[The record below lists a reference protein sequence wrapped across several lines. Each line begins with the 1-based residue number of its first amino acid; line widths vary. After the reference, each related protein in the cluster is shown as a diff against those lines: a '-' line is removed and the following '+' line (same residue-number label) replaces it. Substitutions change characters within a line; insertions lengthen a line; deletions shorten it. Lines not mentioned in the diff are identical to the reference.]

1 MTKTLDQVPG
11 FAIDI
16 FQDTKL
22 FRSSIDSVLLANWV
36 YLKPQDQ
43 LVDLCS
49 GCGIIGLSLA
59 QKFQVTTTLLEIQ
72 EALANL
78 AQESIN
84 YNHLEDKVKLI
95 NSNINHTLDYLDH
108 DSIDVI
114 TCNPPYFSTKSQS
127 TLGQSSSQN
136 IARHELY
143 FSQKL
148 LGQVAQ
154 SLLKDNGSLY
164 LVYRPDRLLEL
175 SQVLQAYHLPIK
187 ELLFIRPHQNDLANL
202 VLIKCRKTRRING
215 LKVWPELVLYQ
226 ADGTYTQQLVDFING

>member
-1 MTKTLDQVPG
+1 MTETLDHVPG
-11 FAIDI
+11 FAINI

-36 YLKPQDQ
+36 CLKSHDQ

-59 QKFQVTTTLLEIQ
+59 QKFQVSTILLEIQ
-72 EALANL
+72 KSLTNL
-78 AQESIN
+78 AQESIH

-95 NSNINHTLDYLDH
+95 NSNINHALDYLDH

-114 TCNPPYFSTKSQS
+114 TCNPPYFSSKSQQK
-127 TLGQSSSQN
+127 LGQSFSQN
-136 IARHELY
+136 ISRHELY

-148 LGQVAQ
+148 LGKVAQ
-154 SLLKDNGSLY
+154 SLLKDNGNLY

-175 SQVLQAYHLPIK
+175 SQVLQSYNLPFK

-202 VLIKCRKTRRING
+202 VLIKCRKTKKING
-215 LKVWPELVLYQ
+215 LKIWPELVLYEQ
-226 ADGTYTQQLVDFING
+226 DGIYTQQLMDFINE